1 MELFLVVLGA
11 EFVDC
16 EVTRTS
22 FNELCLLFI
31 IINGGL
37 LDITE
42 QQLLYSQSVKFSR
55 GHLPSKIIL
64 NALHFPDAARI
75 LLL

>member
-1 MELFLVVLGA
+1 M
-11 EFVDC
+11 FVDC

-42 QQLLYSQSVKFSR
+42 QQLSYSQSSKFR
-55 GHLPSKIIL
+55 GGHLPSNIIL
-64 NALHFPDAARI
+64 NALHLPNATGI
-75 LLL
+75 